1 MNNKNKSTPGVLR
14 PYLLRYKKLWI
25 AGIFA
30 VAFTNIFMLAA
41 PWILRIAINDLEK
54 GVTTSRLAIY
64 AGAILLVTLI
74 SAAFRFMMRQTMIV
88 ASRKVEYDF
97 RNDFFDH
104 ILTLDRKYYDRTPTG
119 DIMARASNDMDSV
132 RAMIGPGIMYFCST
146 AIALVLA
153 ISIMIKISLKLTL
166 LALIPMPIITVLVF
180 FLGRE
185 VNKRYAKIQKQYSDM
200 TARAQESFAGVR
212 VVKAY
217 VREDSE
223 IEDFG
228 SISMEYVRK
237 NMSMVRVW
245 GFFFPAIVLFSG
257 VALIVV
263 LWFGGKAVIEGT
275 INLGD
280 FVAFSAY
287 LLLLIWPMAALGWVV
302 GLYQRGKA
310 SLGRINQILEEKPV
324 VADAAGVVT
333 REIEGKI
340 EFRNLRFGYGR
351 DIVLNDVSILIEPGT
366 RVALIGDTGGGKT
379 TLVSLLQ
386 RAYPVDRGMVFIDD
400 IDINDYD
407 LKCLRS
413 QIVPVMQ
420 ETFLFSD
427 TIRHNIAYGRPDVE
441 MESIRRFALTAGI
454 AAEIDEFPKEY
465 ETILGERGITLS
477 GGQKQ
482 RTALARALS
491 SNPRILI
498 LDDAF
503 SAVDTRTEEEILTNL
518 RQILSGRT
526 TITISH
532 RISTVKDSDVILVLK
547 DGVIVEKGC
556 HADLV
561 GAGGHYAKLYERQ
574 LLQDELETL

>member
-1 MNNKNKSTPGVLR
+1 
-14 PYLLRYKKLWI
+14 
-25 AGIFA
+25 
-30 VAFTNIFMLAA
+30 
-41 PWILRIAINDLEK
+41 
-54 GVTTSRLAIY
+54 
-64 AGAILLVTLI
+64 
-74 SAAFRFMMRQTMIV
+74 
-88 ASRKVEYDF
+88 
-97 RNDFFDH
+97 
-104 ILTLDRKYYDRTPTG
+104 
-119 DIMARASNDMDSV
+119 
-132 RAMIGPGIMYFCST
+132 
-146 AIALVLA
+146 
-153 ISIMIKISLKLTL
+153 MIKISPKLTL

-200 TARAQESFAGVR
+200 TARAQESFSGVR

-217 VREDSE
+217 VREDYE
-223 IEDFG
+223 IDDFG
-228 SISMEYVRK
+228 SLSMEYVRK
-237 NMSMVRVW
+237 NMSMVRIW

-257 VALIVV
+257 VALIMV

-310 SLGRINQILEEKPV
+310 SLDRINQILKERPEV
-324 VADAAGVVT
+324 SNIAGAIT
-333 REIEGKI
+333 REIKGKI
-340 EFRNLRFGYGR
+340 ELRNLRFGYGR
-351 DIVLNDVSILIEPGT
+351 ETVLNDINVLIEPGT
-366 RVALIGDTGGGKT
+366 RVALIGDTGSGKT
-379 TLVSLLQ
+379 TLVSLLM
-386 RAYPVDRGMVFIDD
+386 RAYPVERGMIFIDD

-427 TIRHNIAYGRPDVE
+427 TIKQNIAYGRPDVE
-441 MESIRRFALTAGI
+441 IGSIRQFALSAGI
-454 AAEIDEFPKEY
+454 ASEIDDFPKEY

-491 SNPRILI
+491 SDPRVLI

-532 RISTVKDSDVILVLK
+532 RISTVKNSDVILVL
-547 DGVIVEKGC
+547 DEGVIAEKGR
-556 HADLV
+556 HEELMD
-561 GAGGHYAKLYERQ
+561 AGGRYARLYERQ
-574 LLQDELETL
+574 LLEDELETL

>member
-1 MNNKNKSTPGVLR
+1 MDKNNGSTLGVLK

-25 AGIFA
+25 AGFFA
-30 VAFTNIFMLAA
+30 VAFTNIFMLSG
-41 PWILRIAINDLEK
+41 PWILRLAINDLEK
-54 GVTTSRLAIY
+54 DITASRLAMY
-64 AGAILLVTLI
+64 AAAILLVTII

-97 RNDFFDH
+97 RNDFFSH
-104 ILTLDRKYYDRTPTG
+104 ILTLDRRYYDRTPTG

-153 ISIMIKISLKLTL
+153 VSLMTKISLKLTL
-166 LALIPMPIITVLVF
+166 LALIPMPVITVLVF
-180 FLGRE
+180 FIGKE
-185 VNKRYAKIQKQYSDM
+185 INKRYAKIQKQYSDM
-200 TARAQESFAGVR
+200 TARAQESFSGVR

-217 VREDSE
+217 VRENYE
-223 IEDFG
+223 IDDFA
-228 SISMEYVRK
+228 SLSMEYVRK
-237 NMSMVRVW
+237 NMSMIRVW
-245 GFFFPAIVLFSG
+245 GLFFPAIVLFSG
-257 VALIVV
+257 VALIMV

-310 SLGRINQILEEKPV
+310 SLGRINQILKEQPV
-324 VADAAGVVT
+324 VTNVAGAIK
-333 REIEGKI
+333 RKIRGKI

-351 DIVLNDVSILIEPGT
+351 DVVLDDINVLIEPGT
-366 RVALIGDTGGGKT
+366 RVALIGDTGSGKT

-386 RAYPVDRGMVFIDD
+386 RAYPVERGMIFIDD

-427 TIRHNIAYGRPDVE
+427 TIKQNIAYGQPDVE
-441 MESIRRFALTAGI
+441 IGSVRQFALTAGI
-454 AAEIDEFPKEY
+454 ASEIDEFPKEY

-491 SNPRILI
+491 SDPRVLI

-532 RISTVKDSDVILVLK
+532 RISTVKDSDIILVLK
-547 DGVIVEKGC
+547 DGVIVEKGR
-556 HADLV
+556 HAELV
-561 GAGGHYAKLYERQ
+561 GAGGHYARLYERQ
-574 LLQDELETL
+574 LLEDELETL

>member
-1 MNNKNKSTPGVLR
+1 VDKREKSILSLLK

-25 AGIFA
+25 AGVFA
-30 VAFTNIFMLAA
+30 VTFTNAFMLAG
-41 PWILRIAINDLEK
+41 PWILRMAINDLEA
-54 GVTTSRLAIY
+54 GITASALAVY
-64 AGAILLVTLI
+64 AGAIVLVTLI

-97 RNDFFDH
+97 RNDFFSH
-104 ILTLDRKYYDRTPTG
+104 ILTLDREYYDQTPTG

-146 AIALVLA
+146 AVALTLA
-153 ISIMIKISLKLTL
+153 ISLMIKISLKLTL
-166 LALIPMPIITVLVF
+166 LALIPLPVITILVF

-185 VNKRYAKIQKQYSDM
+185 INKRYSLIQKQYSDL
-200 TARAQESFAGVR
+200 TARAQESFSGIR

-217 VREDSE
+217 VQEKSE
-223 IEDFG
+223 IEDFAG
-228 SISMEYVRK
+228 LSKEYVDK
-237 NMSMVRVW
+237 NMSMVKIW

-257 VALIVV
+257 MAVIMV
-263 LWFGGKAVIEGT
+263 LWFGGKSVIEET

-310 SLGRINQILEEKPV
+310 SLSRIGQILAERPTVKN
-324 VADAAGVVT
+324 VAHPKS
-333 REIEGKI
+333 REIQGKI
-340 EFRNLRFGYGR
+340 EFRNLRFGYNR
-351 DIVLNDVSILIEPGT
+351 DAVLKDLNVIIEPGT
-366 RVALIGDTGGGKT
+366 RVALIGDTGSGKT
-379 TLVSLLQ
+379 TLVSLLM
-386 RAYPVDRGMVFIDD
+386 RAYPVERGMILIDD

-407 LKCLRS
+407 LECLRS
-413 QIVPVMQ
+413 QVVPVMQ

-427 TIRHNIAYGRPDVE
+427 TIRHNIAYGRPDIE
-441 MESIRRFALTAGI
+441 MKSIREFAWSAGI
-454 AAEIDEFPKEY
+454 SAEIEEFPKEY
-465 ETILGERGITLS
+465 DTILGERGITLS

-491 SNPRILI
+491 SNPRVLL

-526 TITISH
+526 SITISH
-532 RISTVKDSDVILVLK
+532 RVSTVKDSDIILVL
-547 DGVIVEKGC
+547 DEGVISEKGR
-556 HADLV
+556 HEELIDID
-561 GAGGHYAKLYERQ
+561 GHYARLYERQ
-574 LLQDELETL
+574 ILQDELETL

>member
-1 MNNKNKSTPGVLR
+1 MSNKNESTLGVLK

-30 VAFTNIFMLAA
+30 VAFTNIFMLAG
-41 PWILRIAINDLEK
+41 PWILRLAINDLEK
-54 GVTTSRLAIY
+54 DVTMSRLSIY
-64 AGAILLVTLI
+64 AGAIILVILI

-104 ILTLDRKYYDRTPTG
+104 ILTLDRQYYDKTPTG

-153 ISIMIKISLKLTL
+153 ISLMVKISLNLTL
-166 LALIPMPIITVLVF
+166 LALIPMPVITVLVF

-200 TARAQESFAGVR
+200 TARAQESFSGIR

-228 SISMEYVRK
+228 SLSLEYVRK

-257 VALIVV
+257 VALIMV
-263 LWFGGKAVIEGT
+263 LWFGGKAVIEET

-310 SLGRINQILEEKPV
+310 SLGRINQILEEKT
-324 VADAAGVVT
+324 VVT
-333 REIEGKI
+333 NTAEAISREIEGKI

-351 DIVLNDVSILIEPGT
+351 GIVLNDINIIIEPGT
-366 RVALIGDTGGGKT
+366 RVALIGDTGSGKT
-379 TLVSLLQ
+379 TLVSILQ
-386 RAYPVDRGMVFIDD
+386 RAYPVERGMIFIDD

-427 TIRHNIAYGRPDVE
+427 TIKQNIAYGRSDVE
-441 MESIRRFALTAGI
+441 MESVRQFALSAGI
-454 AAEIDEFPKEY
+454 AGEIDEFPKEY

-503 SAVDTRTEEEILTNL
+503 SSVDTRTEEEILTNL

-532 RISTVKDSDVILVLK
+532 RISTVKDSDIILVL
-547 DGVIVEKGC
+547 DNGVIAEKGR
-556 HADLV
+556 HEELIT
-561 GAGGHYAKLYERQ
+561 AGGHYAKLYERQ
-574 LLQDELETL
+574 LLEDELETL